1 MPTAHSW
8 ERYVEF
14 WFLDLRSEADTMR
27 ERRRGRKKTP
37 WGHESQPVGIESWWK
52 MELLIG
58 K

>member
-1 MPTAHSW
+1 M
-8 ERYVEF
+8 EF